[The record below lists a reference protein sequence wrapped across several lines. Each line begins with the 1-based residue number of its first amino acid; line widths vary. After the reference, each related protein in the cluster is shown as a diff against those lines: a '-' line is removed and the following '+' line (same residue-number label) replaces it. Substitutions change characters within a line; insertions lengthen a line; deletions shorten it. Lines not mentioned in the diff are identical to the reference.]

1 MYTFLTEVIL
11 SIYKKNVVW
20 MNIFKSRHCDISESF
35 ITKGRIYF
43 NLLG

>member
-20 MNIFKSRHCDISESF
+20 INIFESRHCDISESF